1 MPESAVV
8 LLRASPQQYDQPHER
23 KVDEIKE
30 NFTFA
35 EHCNLDAE
43 ITALLMPKILHSLL
57 PKSLHF
63 WLPFTKRLSAT
74 AESAF
79 AFSRKITR
87 GRAKENGA
95 PAT

>member
-1 MPESAVV
+1 

-43 ITALLMPKILHSLL
+43 ITALLM
-57 PKSLHF
+57 
-63 WLPFTKRLSAT
+63 
-74 AESAF
+74 
-79 AFSRKITR
+79 RK
-87 GRAKENGA
+87 AL
-95 PAT
+95 

>member
-8 LLRASPQQYDQPHER
+8 LLRASPQQYDQPQKR

-43 ITALLMPKILHSLL
+43 ITALLMPKAL
-57 PKSLHF
+57 
-63 WLPFTKRLSAT
+63 
-74 AESAF
+74 
-79 AFSRKITR
+79 
-87 GRAKENGA
+87 
-95 PAT
+95 